1 MTPASSSERL
11 NAMAK
16 RLGDVVRYLEVGVAK
31 GSTFFAVEASD
42 KHGVDPRFRFD
53 PASRCSHR
61 NEHYHPISS
70 DAFFD
75 QALGSKE
82 SFDLIFLDGLHTFS
96 QTLRDFLS
104 SQAIAHSRTVWLID
118 DTVPSSAVA
127 ADPNLDRVQAAR
139 RLAGNP
145 DNQTWMGDVFKVI
158 AFIDNFCPQYTCLT
172 TEGHGQTV
180 VLPLPRI
187 EENKR
192 FPSVKDIDQ
201 LDYVDLLLLQ
211 DTLFSPKP
219 FEQILDL
226 IDQLP
231 KHKAVLQ

>member
-11 NAMAK
+11 NAMAH
-16 RLGDVVRYLEVGVAK
+16 RLGDVGRYLEVGVAK
-31 GSTFFAVEASD
+31 GTTFFSVEASE
-42 KHGVDPRFRFD
+42 KHGVDPRFRFEPD
-53 PASRCSHR
+53 SRRSQR

-75 QALGSKE
+75 QSLGRKQ

-104 SQAIAHSRTVWLID
+104 SQAIAHSRTIWLID

-127 ADPNLDRVQAAR
+127 ADPSLDRVQEAR

-211 DTLFSPKP
+211 DTLFRAKP
-219 FEQILDL
+219 FQHILDL

-231 KHKAVLQ
+231 KHKTVRQ